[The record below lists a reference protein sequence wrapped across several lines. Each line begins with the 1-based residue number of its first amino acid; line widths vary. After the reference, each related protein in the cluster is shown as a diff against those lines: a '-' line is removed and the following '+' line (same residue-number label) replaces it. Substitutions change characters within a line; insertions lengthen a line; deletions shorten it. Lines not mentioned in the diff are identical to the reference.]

1 MWRASDTGHQGKRQ
15 GDRVQRESGEGIVP
29 CSCQHGAPRLPALR
43 ELFLGIMLLAN
54 ARKWGDGLARMTCAN
69 VVGSGVAMSGWV

>member
-1 MWRASDTGHQGKRQ
+1 MKVSSLAAVSMGPPGSQ
-15 GDRVQRESGEGIVP
+15 
-29 CSCQHGAPRLPALR
+29 ALR

-54 ARKWGDGLARMTCAN
+54 ARRWGDGLARMTCAD